1 MFCSVLSMGL
11 TGIQGYMVNVE
22 VDCQRGMPQFDLV
35 GLPDAAVKES
45 RERVRSAAK
54 NLGLSWPE
62 GRVLEQVTLEEYKA
76 LSELFEED
84 VYQTIDLAACVARR
98 TSQGGTGPASVQSQL
113 RRLEAFLARM

>member
-54 NLGLSWPE
+54 NLGLPWPE
-62 GRVLEQVTLEEYKA
+62 GRVLVN
-76 LSELFEED
+76 
-84 VYQTIDLAACVARR
+84 LAPAHTRK
-98 TSQGGTGPASVQSQL
+98 TGPIYDLPILLGVMLASVPPATITS
-113 RRLEAFLARM
+113 ASPY